1 MASWQTRLTVWHVLH
16 LLESAFHSLL
26 KISVYMC
33 LFVSLTKPSEDC
45 CVTPSL
51 PVSLSQG
58 VCSSLTYYACSK
70 TDLWK
75 RKLKLDVETKLFCY
89 SDIFGNLS
97 LFDFYIHTIIIHD
110 ITLILHFFFYF
121 YEVILET
128 MHFQTN
134 SPYYSTATNRHM
146 SHISHLNNV
155 VAAHC

>member
-51 PVSLSQG
+51 PVSLSQS

-110 ITLILHFFFYF
+110 ITLILHFFYF

-134 SPYYSTATNRHM
+134 SPYYSTATNRPM

>member
-26 KISVYMC
+26 TISVYMC

-70 TDLWK
+70 TEK
-75 RKLKLDVETKLFCY
+75 FTF
-89 SDIFGNLS
+89 
-97 LFDFYIHTIIIHD
+97 HP
-110 ITLILHFFFYF
+110 FFRSVKKKVKTRCRNK
-121 YEVILET
+121 VILLFGYFWKFKPYWFLYT
-128 MHFQTN
+128 YHNNTRHNTN
-134 SPYYSTATNRHM
+134 TTFFLLLRGYLR
-146 SHISHLNNV
+146 NN
-155 VAAHC
+155 AFPNKFSLLFHCDK

>member
-33 LFVSLTKPSEDC
+33 LFVSLTTPSEDC

-58 VCSSLTYYACSK
+58 VCSSLTYYAQKLKSLRFIHSF
-70 TDLWK
+70 DLWK
-75 RKLKLDVETKLFCY
+75 RKLRLDVETELFCY

-110 ITLILHFFFYF
+110 ITLILHFFLFLRGY
-121 YEVILET
+121 L
-128 MHFQTN
+128 
-134 SPYYSTATNRHM
+134 R
-146 SHISHLNNV
+146 NN
-155 VAAHC
+155 AFPNKFSLLFHCDK